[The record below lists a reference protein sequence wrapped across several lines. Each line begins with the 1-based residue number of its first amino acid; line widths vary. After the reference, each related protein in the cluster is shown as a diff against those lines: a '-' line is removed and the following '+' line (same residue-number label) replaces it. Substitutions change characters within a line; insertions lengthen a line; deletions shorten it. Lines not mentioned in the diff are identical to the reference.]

1 MLESK
6 AAHTQA
12 RLSTGRDTL
21 APRHR
26 PCRATRPRPLR
37 AAGRAAAVLAL
48 PLLAAACTPTSVTE
62 QGRTIH
68 GLYNFFMW
76 IAAVVFVVVSGLI
89 LWSIARYRRRSDELP
104 EQIHCNNTLELLW
117 TLIPTVLVVVLI
129 VATVQA
135 QDKVLSHSPEEAVP
149 LKVTGFQWSWQF
161 DYPDGVRVVGQ
172 PKQRPTMVVPV
183 GRPIRIE
190 LVSVDVVHSFYVPRT
205 LFKRQAI
212 PGFTNRF
219 DLTFDQVG
227 TYPGQCAQF
236 CGVAHA
242 DMLFDVRVVSDSEFE
257 SWLRVN
263 RAASGGGAAP

>member
-1 MLESK
+1 MLESN
-6 AAHTQA
+6 AARTR
-12 RLSTGRDTL
+12 RLGPSTGRETL
-21 APRHR
+21 ALRHR
-26 PCRATRPRPLR
+26 PDR
-37 AAGRAAAVLAL
+37 AAARAAAVPVLA
-48 PLLAAACTPTSVTE
+48 LLAAACTPAAVTE

-68 GLYNFFMW
+68 DLYNFFMW
-76 IAAVVFVVVSGLI
+76 VAAVVFVLVSGLI
-89 LWSIARYRRRSDELP
+89 VWSIVRYRRRDDELP
-104 EQIHCNNTLELLW
+104 GQIHGNNTLELLW
-117 TLIPTVLVVVLI
+117 TLIPTVLVGVLI

-135 QDKVLSHSPEEAVP
+135 QDKVLERSPDEAVP
-149 LKVTGFQWSWQF
+149 IKVTGFQWSWQF
-161 DYPDGVRVVGQ
+161 DYPGGVRVVGQ

-219 DLTFDQVG
+219 DLTFDQTG

-236 CGVAHA
+236 CGVSHA
-242 DMLFDVRVVSDSEFE
+242 DMLFDVDVVSESEFE

-263 RAASGGGAAP
+263 RAAAGGSGP

>member
-1 MLESK
+1 ML
-6 AAHTQA
+6 
-12 RLSTGRDTL
+12 
-21 APRHR
+21 
-26 PCRATRPRPLR
+26 
-37 AAGRAAAVLAL
+37 VV

-76 IAAVVFVVVSGLI
+76 IAAVVFLLVSGLI
-89 LWSIARYRRRSDELP
+89 LWSVVRYRRRDDQLP
-104 EQIHCNNTLELLW
+104 EQIHGSNRLELLW
-117 TLIPTVLVVVLI
+117 TVIPTVLVAVLI

-135 QDKVLSHSPEEAVP
+135 QDKVLHRSPDAVP

-161 DYPDGVRVVGQ
+161 DYPEGVRVIGQ

-183 GRPIRIE
+183 GRPIQIE

-212 PGFTNRF
+212 PGFPNHF
-219 DLTFDQVG
+219 ELTFDQLG

-242 DMLFDVRVVSDSEFE
+242 DMLFDVRVVSQSEFE
-257 SWLRVN
+257 SWLQGN
-263 RAASGGGAAP
+263 RGAACDGAAP

>member
-1 MLESK
+1 L
-6 AAHTQA
+6 
-12 RLSTGRDTL
+12 
-21 APRHR
+21 
-26 PCRATRPRPLR
+26 
-37 AAGRAAAVLAL
+37 AAVLAL
-48 PLLAAACTPTSVTE
+48 PVLAAACTPSSITE

-68 GLYNFFMW
+68 DLYNFFMW
-76 IAAVVFVVVSGLI
+76 IAAVVFVVVSGLV
-89 LWSIARYRRRSDELP
+89 LWSVVRYRRRDDELP
-104 EQIHCNNTLELLW
+104 RQTHGNDTLELIW
-117 TLIPTVLVVVLI
+117 TLIPTVLVGVLI

-135 QDKVLSHSPEEAVP
+135 QDKVLRGHAEAVP

-161 DYPDGVRVVGQ
+161 DYPDGVRIVGQ

-190 LVSVDVVHSFYVPRT
+190 LSSADVVHSFYIPKT

-212 PGFTNRF
+212 PGFPSHF

-242 DMLFDVRVVSDSEFE
+242 DMLFDVKVVSQSEYE
-257 SWLRVN
+257 SWLQAN
-263 RAASGGGAAP
+263 HAAQGGGAGP